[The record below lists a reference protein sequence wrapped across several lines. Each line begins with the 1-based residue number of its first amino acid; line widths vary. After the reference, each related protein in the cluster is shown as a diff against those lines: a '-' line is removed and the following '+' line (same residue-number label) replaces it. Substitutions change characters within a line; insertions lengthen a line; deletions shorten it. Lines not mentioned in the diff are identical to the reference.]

1 MKRRQSPLFIGI
13 IYTALGAL
21 FTAIAIQSVSSSGW
35 GIFAYILVLIAT
47 LDFGSGLRMIMLH
60 FKIKSTNNKK
70 KK

>member
-13 IYTALGAL
+13 IYAGLGAL

-47 LDFGSGLRMIMLH
+47 LDFGSGLRMIMMH
-60 FKIKSTNNKK
+60 FKIKSANNKK

>member
-13 IYTALGAL
+13 IYAGLGAL
-21 FTAIAIQSVSSSGW
+21 FTAIAIQTVSSSGW

-47 LDFGSGLRMIMLH
+47 LDFGSGLRMIMMH
-60 FKIKSTNNKK
+60 FKIKSANNKK